1 MTSPLDK
8 IHAINDRIAQID
20 VDIDQ
25 ARSELGMLE
34 HLADDAA
41 RDAAV
46 SENYEDRADAKMT
59 RSDVA
64 RCEKRIA
71 ALYRERSKLIAKRDR
86 LVARLADG

>member
-1 MTSPLDK
+1 MSLLDK
-8 IHAINDRIAQID
+8 IHAINDRVAV
-20 VDIDQ
+20 VDAEIEQ

-46 SENYEDRADAKMT
+46 SENYEDRADARMT

-71 ALYRERSKLIAKRDR
+71 ALHRERTKLVRKRDR
-86 LVARLADG
+86 MVERLQDQ